1 MVIKMYRSDDNLFD
15 REKLFKRLVNAI
27 EDTIAD
33 TEYGK
38 EKMVIKKMREEILN
52 IININNLEYLLQ
64 EIQNNIEEYY
74 DEIRE
79 ENKNIKIFIE
89 KMLKEKFN
97 INKFTV
103 NVDSENLCISIK
115 NFNIKINDVMKIIS
129 ICDSINYEMT
139 YMKLDLDG
147 LVLTF
152 IKEKSIVIEWII
164 LIIMIGKKFIMI

>member
-1 MVIKMYRSDDNLFD
+1 MVIKMNRSDYNSFD

-38 EKMVIKKMREEILN
+38 EKIVIEKMREEIFN

-79 ENKNIKIFIE
+79 KNNNIKIFIE
-89 KMLKEKFN
+89 KMLKEKELWVLKSLA
-97 INKFTV
+97 IV
-103 NVDSENLCISIK
+103 NL
-115 NFNIKINDVMKIIS
+115 
-129 ICDSINYEMT
+129 
-139 YMKLDLDG
+139 L
-147 LVLTF
+147 LV
-152 IKEKSIVIEWII
+152 
-164 LIIMIGKKFIMI
+164 

>member
-1 MVIKMYRSDDNLFD
+1 MVIKMNRSDYNSFD

-38 EKMVIKKMREEILN
+38 EKIVIEKMREEIFN

-79 ENKNIKIFIE
+79 KNNNIKIFIE
-89 KMLKEKFN
+89 KMLKEKLN

-103 NVDSENLCISIK
+103 NVDFENLCITIK
-115 NFNIKINDVMKIIS
+115 NYNIKINDVMKIIS
-129 ICDSINYEMT
+129 LCDSNNYEMT
-139 YMKLDLDG
+139 YMNLDLDG
-147 LVLTF
+147 LALTF
-152 IKEKSIVIEWII
+152 TKEKSIVIE
-164 LIIMIGKKFIMI
+164 